1 MDNTDKVLQGPKT
14 PGTLLRLCDF
24 HPSRNPLPY
33 LILIVLEDLL
43 VHFECGESVFC
54 LKSINHS
61 HETR

>member
-14 PGTLLRLCDF
+14 PGTLVRLCDF
-24 HPSRNPLPY
+24 H

-54 LKSINHS
+54 LKSIKHS